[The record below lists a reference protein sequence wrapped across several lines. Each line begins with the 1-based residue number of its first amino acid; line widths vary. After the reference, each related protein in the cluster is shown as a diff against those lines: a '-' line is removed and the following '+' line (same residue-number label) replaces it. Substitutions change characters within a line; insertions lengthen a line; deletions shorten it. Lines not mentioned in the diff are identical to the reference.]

1 MSLTSRLVWARKA
14 FRLAKNSDSALHPA
28 TNSRSLRQRLLISL
42 TVFSALLL
50 VLLGYSAYRIA
61 LEETQEILD
70 KQMKQ
75 MAYFLAETP
84 IEQLNSSFR
93 PTHRY
98 DETDVFIDIWPY
110 PATAIRPVQSLSNT
124 PASNTPAAR
133 VVDADPDHIRLPRQS
148 VAHFRQMHS
157 SRGELK
163 VFVLPLSNRQIQISQ
178 QLKVRRHLAQELALS
193 MLIPYVALVP
203 FLVLGLGWLIRRLFK
218 PVDQLQTSIAARNHG
233 DLNRIDTQYLPLEI
247 KPAIDELNQLFER
260 IAQAQTQQQQFI
272 ADAAHELR
280 SPITALNLQ
289 LKVLQKTLPE
299 GVTQERHFTNLQ
311 QGLQR
316 MQHLVLQMM
325 TLAHQDA
332 QLATDDLLDD
342 RLNDL
347 VAQVNFVLEQLQ
359 PSAHKKQL
367 EIIVA
372 VPPSPILLKASTV
385 QLHSIIFNILD
396 NAIKYTPAGGHINIS
411 IEMSQDTQDALVYLS
426 VADSGAGVAVQD
438 YAKLTER
445 FVRLPQATPNSVGSG
460 LGLAIVQSAVQQLGG
475 SLHFGQSATL
485 QGLAVQ
491 VILPL
496 AESNV

>member
-1 MSLTSRLVWARKA
+1 MSFTSGLQSAVKA
-14 FRLAKNSDSALHPA
+14 LRLAKPSDSTLHPA
-28 TNSRSLRQRLLISL
+28 TNNRSLRQQLLISL

-84 IEQLNSSFR
+84 IQQLDSSFR
-93 PTHRY
+93 PSHSY

-110 PATAIRPVQSLSNT
+110 PSAAARPVQSLPDT
-124 PASNTPAAR
+124 PESRAT
-133 VVDADPDHIRLPRQS
+133 DPDHIRLPRQT
-148 VAHFRQMHS
+148 VAQFQQRHS

-163 VFVLPLSNRQIQISQ
+163 IFVLPLDNRQIQISQ

-203 FLVLGLGWLIRRLFK
+203 FLVVGLGWLIRRLFK
-218 PVDQLQTSIAARNHG
+218 PVDQLQSSIAARNHG
-233 DLNRIDTQYLPLEI
+233 DLNRINTRHLPLEI

-289 LKVLQKTLPE
+289 LKVLQKTLPPS
-299 GVTQERHFTNLQ
+299 VTQERHFSNLQ

-332 QLATDDLLDD
+332 QLATDGL
-342 RLNDL
+342 LNDL
-347 VAQVNFVLEQLQ
+347 VAQLNFVLEQLQ

-367 EIIVA
+367 TLIFA
-372 VPPSPILLKASTV
+372 APPSPILLKASTV

-396 NAIKYTPAGGHINIS
+396 NAIKYTPTNGQIEIS
-411 IEMSQDTQDALVYLS
+411 IQVVRDTQDALVYLS
-426 VADSGAGVAVQD
+426 VADSGAGVATQD

-475 SLHFGQSATL
+475 SLHFASSAAL
-485 QGLAVQ
+485 QGLEVQ

-496 AESNV
+496 A

>member
-1 MSLTSRLVWARKA
+1 M
-14 FRLAKNSDSALHPA
+14 
-28 TNSRSLRQRLLISL
+28 
-42 TVFSALLL
+42 
-50 VLLGYSAYRIA
+50 
-61 LEETQEILD
+61 
-70 KQMKQ
+70 
-75 MAYFLAETP
+75 
-84 IEQLNSSFR
+84 
-93 PTHRY
+93 
-98 DETDVFIDIWPY
+98 
-110 PATAIRPVQSLSNT
+110 
-124 PASNTPAAR
+124 
-133 VVDADPDHIRLPRQS
+133 
-148 VAHFRQMHS
+148 
-157 SRGELK
+157 
-163 VFVLPLSNRQIQISQ
+163 
-178 QLKVRRHLAQELALS
+178 S
-193 MLIPYVALVP
+193 MLIPYVALMP

-218 PVDQLQTSIAARNHG
+218 PVDQLQSSIASRNHG
-233 DLNRIDTQYLPLEI
+233 DLTHIDTQYLPLEI

-260 IAQAQTQQQQFI
+260 IEQAQAQQQQFI

-299 GVTQERHFTNLQ
+299 GITQERHFTNLQ

-342 RLNDL
+342 ILNDL

-367 EIIVA
+367 ELIVA

-396 NAIKYTPAGGHINIS
+396 NAIKYTPAGGHIDIS
-411 IEMSQDTQDALVYLS
+411 IELGQDTQGAVVYFK
-426 VADSGAGVAVQD
+426 VADSGGGVATQD
-438 YAKLTER
+438 YPKLTER
-445 FVRLPQATPNSVGSG
+445 FVRLPQAKPNSVGSG

-475 SLHFGQSATL
+475 SLHFGQSASL
-485 QGLAVQ
+485 QGLQVQ

-496 AESNV
+496 A

>member
-1 MSLTSRLVWARKA
+1 MALNPSQTSGLTASSS
-14 FRLAKNSDSALHPA
+14 KNNDSK
-28 TNSRSLRQRLLISL
+28 NSRSLRQRLLISL
-42 TVFSALLL
+42 TVFSTLLL
-50 VLLGYSAYRIA
+50 VLLGYSAYHIA

-110 PATAIRPVQSLSNT
+110 PPVVTDPVRSLPNL
-124 PASNTPAAR
+124 PAANA
-133 VVDADPDHIRLPRQS
+133 VDPDHIRLPRQTS
-148 VAHFRQMHS
+148 AQFRQMHS

-163 VFVLPLSNRQIQISQ
+163 VFVLPLHNRQIQISQ

-193 MLIPYVALVP
+193 MLIPYVALMP

-218 PVDQLQTSIAARNHG
+218 PVDQLQSSIASRNHG
-233 DLNRIDTQYLPLEI
+233 DLTHIDTQYLPLEI

-260 IAQAQTQQQQFI
+260 IEQAQAQQQQFI

-342 RLNDL
+342 ILNDL

-367 EIIVA
+367 ELIVA

-396 NAIKYTPAGGHINIS
+396 NAIKYTPAGGHIDIS
-411 IEMSQDTQDALVYLS
+411 IELGQDTQGALVYLS

-475 SLHFGQSATL
+475 SLHFGQSAIL

>member
-1 MSLTSRLVWARKA
+1 MSLTSRLVWVRKA

-28 TNSRSLRQRLLISL
+28 ANNRSLRRQLLISL
-42 TVFSALLL
+42 TVFSVLLL

-75 MAYFLAETP
+75 MAYFLADTS

-93 PTHRY
+93 PSSRY

-110 PATAIRPVQSLSNT
+110 PATAIRPVQSLPN
-124 PASNTPAAR
+124 PPAAR
-133 VVDADPDHIRLPRQS
+133 VVDPDHIRLPRQS

-233 DLNRIDTQYLPLEI
+233 DLNRIDTQHLPLEI

-332 QLATDDLLDD
+332 QLVTDDLLDD
-342 RLNDL
+342 LLDNRLNDL

-359 PSAHKKQL
+359 PSAHKKQI
-367 EIIVA
+367 EILVST
-372 VPPSPILLKASTV
+372 PPSPILLKASTV

-396 NAIKYTPAGGHINIS
+396 NAIKYTPARGHINIS
-411 IEMSQDTQDALVYLS
+411 IEMGQDTQDALVYLS

-475 SLHFGQSATL
+475 SLHFGQSAIL